1 MSCVNLYYGLCAVWQ
16 SVYTG
21 LLPAEKTGVC
31 CGSISCPELP
41 TSPHSIA
48 RVLLERRCCGKY
60 LSFSCQVQYPVSCS
74 FSCDTLPVPDQT
86 YGAIWISFP
95 FESICCQD
103 TFIRSIDNYILKAH
117 CQPFLIQI
125 CGLTDKTCRQ
135 ISQTSDLPRWCW
147 PNINNRPSKYTK
159 LWGGSITNSLNKRIN
174 FQRWKTKGSKRS
186 ALWENDG
193 QGNSKSKTWDIQ
205 IFWPSD
211 RPWGENRYYFE
222 KLNDKSPGPLQDWKS
237 FQKWQIWINKWI
249 LWLQGMYNLGQKLF
263 VGICH
268 LISTDCPN
276 WVSFW
281 RCSRRPTLFF
291 SLTTINLSSWTLEG
305 GVLHK
310 SRYDQWFNC
319 VDLGKTSMKKK
330 RFLLGIARI
339 T

>member
-1 MSCVNLYYGLCAVWQ
+1 MQKINNLTVDIQTPPRLTFRGGRKGTSRVKVRVHLPDKGAVIYCVLCELVLWAVRRLAKCVHWLVA
-16 SVYTG
+16 SWEDRR
-21 LLPAEKTGVC
+21 LLRLHQ
-31 CGSISCPELP
+31 LP
-41 TSPHSIA
+41 TSPHTIA

-174 FQRWKTKGSKRS
+174 FQRWKTKGSKKS

-205 IFWPSD
+205 IFRPSD
-211 RPWGENRYYFE
+211 RPWGENRYNFE
-222 KLNDKSPGPLQDWKS
+222 KLNDKSPGSLQDWKS

-276 WVSFW
+276 LVSFW
-281 RCSRRPTLFF
+281 GA
-291 SLTTINLSSWTLEG
+291 LEG
-305 GVLHK
+305 PRSSSLW
-310 SRYDQWFNC
+310 RQ
-319 VDLGKTSMKKK
+319 
-330 RFLLGIARI
+330 
-339 T
+339 

>member
-1 MSCVNLYYGLCAVWQ
+1 MQKIDNLTVDIQTPPRLTFRGGRKGTSRVKVRVHLPDKGAVIYCVLCDLVLWAVRRLAKCVHWLVASWEDRRLLRLHQLPRVAHIASLDCHSAVGKALLWQ
-16 SVYTG
+16 IFVIQLSG
-21 LLPAEKTGVC
+21 P
-31 CGSISCPELP
+31 ISCQLLFQLWYS
-41 TSPHSIA
+41 TSA
-48 RVLLERRCCGKY
+48 R
-60 LSFSCQVQYPVSCS
+60 PV
-74 FSCDTLPVPDQT
+74 
-86 YGAIWISFP
+86 GISFP

-103 TFIRSIDNYILKAH
+103 TFIRSIDNCILKAN
-117 CQPFLIQI
+117 CQPFFIQI

-159 LWGGSITNSLNKRIN
+159 LWGGSITNPLSKRII

-205 IFWPSD
+205 IFRQSD
-211 RPWGENRYYFE
+211 RPWGENRYNFE
-222 KLNDKSPGPLQDWKS
+222 KLNDKSPGSLQDWKS

-276 WVSFW
+276 LVSFW
-281 RCSRRPTLFF
+281 GA
-291 SLTTINLSSWTLEG
+291 LEG
-305 GVLHK
+305 PRSSSLW
-310 SRYDQWFNC
+310 RQ
-319 VDLGKTSMKKK
+319 
-330 RFLLGIARI
+330 
-339 T
+339 